1 MDDSEFLPIHVNKL
15 EKELR
20 LGFIRK
26 VLGILTTQLIL
37 TVLLVFIVYSSPG
50 FQEFLNINYWI
61 LYLCLAFYIVCVCI
75 LVCCKR
81 PARKVPLNY
90 ILLFLTTFCLAFISA
105 VITSQYDPYSVLMA
119 VILTVTVTV
128 ALTLYAVF
136 TKTDFT
142 ICYGLMFVLSITTIV
157 VLIMILCSDND
168 SSLIYFYYWLCVIVY
183 GIYLVIDIQLIVGK
197 GRYKL
202 CHEDYIVGAL
212 MIYVDIMALFLELLR
227 IFGSKN

>member
-1 MDDSEFLPIHVNKL
+1 MDDSEFLPMHVHKL
-15 EKELR
+15 EKDLR

-26 VLGILTTQLIL
+26 VLGILTSQLL
-37 TVLLVFIVYSSPG
+37 FTTLLVLIVYSSAG
-50 FQEFLNINYWI
+50 FQEFLMINYWI
-61 LYLCLAFYIVCVCI
+61 MYLCLAFYIVCVCI

-90 ILLFLTTFCLAFISA
+90 IILFIITFCLALITA

-119 VILTVTVTV
+119 VVLTVTVTV

-136 TKTDFT
+136 TKSDFT
-142 ICYGLMFVLSITTIV
+142 VCSGLMFVLSVTTIV

-168 SSLIYFYYWLCVIVY
+168 STLIYFYYWLCVVAY
-183 GIYLVIDIQLIVGK
+183 GIYLIIDIQLIVGK

-212 MIYVDIMALFLELLR
+212 MIYVDIIGLFLEFLR
-227 IFGSKN
+227 IFGSSK